1 MSYTAKNFYESELER
16 LKDKNANAT
25 TILSSKER
33 VALLNDSYRK
43 RYSKYVE
50 ILVILIVA
58 FLIYLGVAAIQTA
71 FPIIPSVAVDILAA
85 ILIAGVLYYVVNIW
99 FELYTRSQLNYDELD
114 LPAYNASEE
123 IDAATLAAK
132 KGILSGKG
140 NTCVGQACCPAGF
153 TWDQETNKC
162 KTSPASTTTPSTTS
176 TSSSTTPV
184 ASFTTMELESI
195 QTAYTHT
202 AFDSPSL
209 QRKPVSGNVN
219 AVVDVTSLAFSNV

>member
-1 MSYTAKNFYESELER
+1 MSYTAKNFYESELKR
-16 LKDKNANAT
+16 LEDKNANAT

-50 ILVILIVA
+50 ILVVLIVA

-71 FPIIPSVAVDILAA
+71 FPIIPAVAVDALTA
-85 ILIAGVLYYVVNIW
+85 ILIAGVLYYVVNVW
-99 FELYTRSQLNYDELD
+99 YELYTRSQLNYDELD
-114 LPAYNASEE
+114 LPAHNESEE

-132 KGILSGKG
+132 KGILSEKG

-162 KTSPASTTTPSTTS
+162 KETTKVTATTTETS
-176 TSSSTTPV
+176 T
-184 ASFTTMELESI
+184 FTTMELESI
-195 QTAYTHT
+195 QTAYTRT

-209 QRKPVSGNVN
+209 QRNPVNGNVN
-219 AVVDVTSLAFSNV
+219 AVVDFTSLAFSKA